1 MEYWSPKQGRVGC
14 GRQNLCRLNSIRFK
28 INKRL
33 SGISELRIP
42 KCQLRN
48 PSPVPLNHGGFN
60 YCSNI
65 YFVYIFGG
73 KPNSKCL
80 LTVLKG
86 RFPLTRFLLC
96 TLTQVNF
103 NHVNK
108 IEARCKL
115 FRLNVKLSEILLL
128 CLRASFH
135 TLPVF
140 YLRT

>member
-1 MEYWSPKQGRVGC
+1 MKFSNC
-14 GRQNLCRLNSIRFK
+14 LNWKIYCDDLSSLSIF
-28 INKRL
+28 IL
-33 SGISELRIP
+33 
-42 KCQLRN
+42 
-48 PSPVPLNHGGFN
+48 FD
-60 YCSNI
+60 
-65 YFVYIFGG
+65 IFGG

-86 RFPLTRFLLC
+86 RFPVTRFWLC

-128 CLRASFH
+128 RLRATFH
-135 TLPVF
+135 TLPFTRQWKSTLTIITIVSAF
-140 YLRT
+140 TPIIKKYFL

>member
-14 GRQNLCRLNSIRFK
+14 DRQNLCRLNSIRFK

-33 SGISELRIP
+33 SGISELQTPR
-42 KCQLRN
+42 CQLRN
-48 PSPVPLNHGGFN
+48 PSPVPLNTGDSTIVAIF
-60 YCSNI
+60 I
-65 YFVYIFGG
+65 LFYIFGG

-86 RFPLTRFLLC
+86 RFPLTRFWLC

-115 FRLNVKLSEILLL
+115 FRLNVKLNEILLL
-128 CLRASFH
+128 RLRASFH

-140 YLRT
+140 YLRA